1 MFYELLFEEVSSFQ
15 IFASVDHDPTA
26 CLVATAAD
34 RPNTVRQLVSQPV
47 FPDYQ
52 LSQQRL
58 LVGPPGAR
66 FLCFRRRLV
75 LYLFKEQ
82 VLIGITY
89 HY

>member
-1 MFYELLFEEVSSFQ
+1 MFYELGLVFEEVSSFQ

-34 RPNTVRQLVSQPV
+34 RPNTVRQLVSEPV

-58 LVGPPGAR
+58 PAGPPGAR
-66 FLCFRRRLV
+66 FLFSPTACFIP
-75 LYLFKEQ
+75 F
-82 VLIGITY
+82 
-89 HY
+89 